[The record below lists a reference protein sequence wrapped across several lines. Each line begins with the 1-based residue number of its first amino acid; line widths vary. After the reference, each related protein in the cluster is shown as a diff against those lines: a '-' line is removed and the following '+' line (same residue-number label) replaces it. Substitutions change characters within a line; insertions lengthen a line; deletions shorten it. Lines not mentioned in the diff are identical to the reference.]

1 MGSQC
6 PSRCMSRGRISAMAL
21 VLCTPA
27 ESTLSI
33 NSPVIAKNTPLS
45 LLSGEEASGMPIDSI
60 PLCSVAHLVTSSSQW
75 TALQARIAQQEEERE
90 AKQAEERR

>member
-1 MGSQC
+1 
-6 PSRCMSRGRISAMAL
+6 
-21 VLCTPA
+21 
-27 ESTLSI
+27 
-33 NSPVIAKNTPLS
+33 
-45 LLSGEEASGMPIDSI
+45 MPIDSI